1 MILCGAYFCAV
12 QVVKKLWHFVLCW
25 CDGRFEAFLSHY
37 CQLLGARTD
46 EIYQQEKTHH
56 CRAMTSSSTD
66 VTAGDCHL
74 QCANSAKCQ
83 DNQDNLIHYTPY
95 I

>member
-1 MILCGAYFCAV
+1 MLHEAGSLYCRMILCGAYFCAV

-46 EIYQQEKTHH
+46 EIYQKKKHIIVE
-56 CRAMTSSSTD
+56 
-66 VTAGDCHL
+66 
-74 QCANSAKCQ
+74 
-83 DNQDNLIHYTPY
+83 P
-95 I
+95 